1 MAAYPN
7 RHLSGYSIPMN
18 SGSLL
23 ANISDSIL
31 TPATI
36 LWMVAA
42 LIASTLVFGAINRRR
57 GRLTDSLKDYVDHNQ
72 MTHEVG
78 TGGGQKKTQI
88 PNKPNPE

>member
-1 MAAYPN
+1 
-7 RHLSGYSIPMN
+7 MN

-23 ANISDSIL
+23 ANISASIL

-42 LIASTLVFGAINRRR
+42 FVATTLVFGAINRRR
-57 GRLTDSLKDYVDHNQ
+57 GRLTDSLTDYVDHNQ
-72 MTHEVG
+72 MKHDSA
-78 TGGGQKKTQI
+78 TGSGQKKTQI